1 MSYRTRIIT
10 QKDETCFSTKPLP
23 ACGSGYHATR
33 TEEDREPFYCTDDQ
47 SLIERYKK
55 MVEKGVNPD
64 FSRKTNIKQIVVQ
77 IPVKCVHDE
86 RA

>member
-1 MSYRTRIIT
+1 MSYRTKIIV
-10 QKDETCFSTKPLP
+10 QYDETCFSTKPLP
-23 ACGSGYHATR
+23 ACGSGYYATR

-55 MVEKGVNPD
+55 LVERGVNPD
-64 FSRKTNIKQIVVQ
+64 FSRKTNIKRIVVP
-77 IPVKCVHDE
+77 IPVKCAHDE